1 MSNSKVYILQKDF
14 PGHKSGTKF
23 LKDPDYDN
31 RYYPEWCFH
40 QKNGKYIWENRIVYG
55 ITEADVLDV
64 NWFLPEEDHEV
75 AKAKELLRG
84 MGYYVS
90 LSMVE
95 FEPVSKEFKIKSA
108 KELLEREGY
117 HVYKDPDIGV
127 VNQIIA
133 NYKAAGKPYT
143 EEDMIKC
150 FIYAYKAG
158 QIETWVGPDFL
169 QRYAENYLKYLN
181 KR

>member
-1 MSNSKVYILQKDF
+1 MSNNKVFILQKNTPDAAAGTKYYKYSYLGNEF
-14 PGHKSGTKF
+14 YYSGTS
-23 LKDPDYDN
+23 LP
-31 RYYPEWCFH
+31 PEDVVCD
-40 QKNGKYIWENRIVYG
+40 IWPVETVENK
-55 ITEADVLDV
+55 TE
-64 NWFLPEEDHEV
+64 WFLPEEDHEV

-117 HVYKDPDIGV
+117 HVYKDPDVGV
-127 VNQIIA
+127 VSQIIA

-158 QIETWVGPDFL
+158 QIETWVTPDLFSK
-169 QRYAENYLKYLN
+169 YAENYLNSLN
-181 KR
+181 KK